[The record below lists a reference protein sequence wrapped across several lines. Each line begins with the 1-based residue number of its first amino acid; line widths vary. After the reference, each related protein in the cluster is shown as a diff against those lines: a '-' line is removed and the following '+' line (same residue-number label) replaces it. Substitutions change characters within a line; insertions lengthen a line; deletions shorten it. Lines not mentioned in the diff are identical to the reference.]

1 MNAFD
6 FLKIALKDHKVAA
19 LSESSPWVVE
29 RISDLLPR
37 GTGHIV
43 EYGPGSGVITRRILT
58 MLPQEGKLV
67 AVELNNDFYE
77 ILSDIKDPRLVP
89 VNGDVMDVTKDF
101 SHFGDAGADAV
112 ISTIPFSF
120 LNSCERSELI
130 RRTARML
137 RPGGRFI
144 TGQYSLLVLPLIRR
158 YFQKSK
164 FTVELRNFPPFFVM
178 WGEKQKI

>member
-1 MNAFD
+1 MNALD

-19 LSESSPWVVE
+19 LSESSQWVVE
-29 RISDLLPR
+29 RISDFLPDGAR
-37 GTGHIV
+37 HIV
-43 EYGPGSGVITRRILT
+43 EYGPGSGVITRRILNI
-58 MLPQEGKLV
+58 MPREGKLI
-67 AVELNNDFYE
+67 AVELNNDFYQM
-77 ILSDIKDPRLVP
+77 LSEIKDSRLTP
-89 VNGDVMDVTKDF
+89 VKGDVMDVTKDF

-120 LNSCERSELI
+120 LNSRERSELI

-144 TGQYSLLVLPLIRR
+144 TGQYSFLIFPLIRR

-178 WGEKQKI
+178 WGEK